1 MSFIYIIYLY
11 TTAETWRL
19 FFGIKSEDEGHE
31 GDDGADDDD
40 NGRWRSCDSRDVSGV
55 MADPEVLLELHGL
68 VGWGQ
73 LEP

>member
-40 NGRWRSCDSRDVSGV
+40 NGR
-55 MADPEVLLELHGL
+55 
-68 VGWGQ
+68 
-73 LEP
+73 